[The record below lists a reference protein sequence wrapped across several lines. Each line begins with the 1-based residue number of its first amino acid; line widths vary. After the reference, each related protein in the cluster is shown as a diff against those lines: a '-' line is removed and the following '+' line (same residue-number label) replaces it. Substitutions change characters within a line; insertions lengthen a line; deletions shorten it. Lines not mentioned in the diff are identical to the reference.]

1 MLKNVVWLDL
11 ETSGLDARN
20 CEILELA
27 FAYAPEDPTVITVRD
42 SMVFPCMSDPR
53 DWHPEVVA
61 MHSANGLLAACVK
74 AYKASSLQTASRLQT
89 AVKRH
94 FFREKAARRVRRR
107 LPQLPGNEKFILAG
121 NSVHFDLGF
130 LREHI
135 PELAELFSHR
145 LLDVSAAKLF
155 CRSLGYEPPKRVPVH
170 RAAYDVEASI
180 AEFKQLQEF
189 ARGLGTTLARMPA
202 LG

>member
-1 MLKNVVWLDL
+1 MTLKNVVWLDL

-27 FAYAPEDPTVITVRD
+27 FAYAPESATSITVRD

-53 DWHPEVVA
+53 DWSPEVLA

-74 AYKASSLQTASRLQT
+74 AYKAC
-89 AVKRH
+89 RH
-94 FFREKAARRVRRR
+94 SGGQSFREKAARRVRRR
-107 LPQLPGNEKFILAG
+107 LPQLPGNEKFTLAG

-145 LLDVSAAKLF
+145 LLDVSAVKLF
-155 CRSLGYEPPKRVPVH
+155 CRSLGYEPPPRHTPVH

>member
-1 MLKNVVWLDL
+1 MTLKNVVWLDL
-11 ETSGLDARN
+11 ETSGLEPDS

-27 FAYAPEDPTVITVRD
+27 FAYAPEDPTVITARD

-53 DWHPEVVA
+53 DWPAEVLA
-61 MHSANGLLAACVK
+61 MHSANGLLAACAK
-74 AYKASSLQTASRLQT
+74 AYKASSLQTS
-89 AVKRH
+89 VKRH
-94 FFREKAARRVRRR
+94 FFREKAAGMLRRR

-145 LLDVSAAKLF
+145 LLDVSAVKLF
-155 CRSLGYEPPKRVPVH
+155 CRSLGYEPPPKPKPVH
-170 RAAYDVEASI
+170 RAAYDVEQTI
-180 AEFKQLQEF
+180 DEFKRLQEF